1 MIIVLDINVLLVTIA
16 RKSIYRPI
24 FDALLEGEFQLV
36 ISNEIL
42 SEYVE
47 VIERRANSIVAAN
60 IAEMLLNLKNLK
72 KVDIYFAWRLVRK
85 DQDDDKYV
93 DAAVA
98 GGADYIVT
106 NDAHFNALK
115 KVDFP
120 KIEVVDIDQFSKMIN
135 RSDT

>member
-1 MIIVLDINVLLVTIA
+1 MTIVLDINVLLVTIA
-16 RKSIYRPI
+16 RKSAYRPL
-24 FDALLEGEFQLV
+24 FDALLAGEFQLV

-47 VIERRANSIVAAN
+47 VIERRANPIVAAN

-72 KVDIYFAWRLVRK
+72 KVDVYFAWQLVTK

-120 KIEVVDIDQFSKMIN
+120 KIEVINIDQFCKMIN
-135 RSDT
+135 PSDR